1 MQEKIEHREIG
12 KTKGEGT
19 MKEEIVIA
27 DKIAQNIFKLA
38 ALKETIDKKIS
49 ATIFEKERKKYRKI
63 GEKSYATFSF
73 IIVSLVILFFY
84 LGERKQPLLIV
95 GAVVFS
101 LWVFLPIVF
110 IFIEKPLQ
118 KWQVKKKIGTKKP
131 ILQEIEKSKKEFPRI
146 FSKVESA
153 FEEANESGA
162 TESFLAQFYVGF
174 LTELLIAEE
183 GAIIKEELKRV
194 AFAIARG
201 TFILEA
207 LNLTKLVEDK
217 TFINKLEEILSAL
230 EFISSKQKEAKK
242 TISFIRETFK
252 EMNKSIAEMKTIIYT
267 LKESSED
274 REFVEQ
280 LQQQTKKLRKIVEK
294 QPTPKSMIKEI
305 TALKGMK
312 KGETLSTISALD
324 DEIIEIRTRAG
335 KYYISKKYFDHEVLK
350 ERRMFELLTDTELE
364 IKIEV
369 LQSTLEILDHTKENL
384 SKEEYEKIKSDYLTQ
399 LFATKELLAKRKGK
413 GTKIYCPYCGALNST
428 LQRSCKKCGKKLP
441 YCIVCLNTIGKGTTV
456 SICPHCQSLAHDYH
470 FKEWLKKTAIC
481 PYCKKKIKQ
490 ELKTTKLEML
500 IVGEKQNIS
509 QK

>member
-1 MQEKIEHREIG
+1 
-12 KTKGEGT
+12 
-19 MKEEIVIA
+19 MKEEIPIA

-38 ALKETIDKKIS
+38 ALEETIDKKIS
-49 ATIFEKERKKYRKI
+49 ATIFEKERKKYKKI
-63 GEKSYATFSF
+63 GEKTYAIFSF
-73 IIVSLVILFFY
+73 AIVSIAFLFFY
-84 LGERKQPLLIV
+84 FGEKNPSLLIV
-95 GAVVFS
+95 GAVLLS
-101 LWVFLPIVF
+101 LWVFLPIAF

-118 KWQVKKKIGTKKP
+118 KWAVKKRIGTKKP
-131 ILQEIEKSKKEFPRI
+131 ILQEIEKSKEFPGI

-162 TESFLAQFYVGF
+162 AENFLAQFYVNF
-174 LTELLIAEE
+174 LTELLITEE
-183 GAIIKEELKRV
+183 GAIMKEELKRV

-217 TFINKLEEILSAL
+217 TYLNKLEEILTVL
-230 EFISSKQKEAKK
+230 EFISAKHKETKK
-242 TISFIRETFK
+242 TISFIKETFK
-252 EMNKSIAEMKTIIYT
+252 EMNKSIAEMKTIIYK

-274 REFVEQ
+274 RKFAEQ
-280 LQQQTKKLRKIVEK
+280 LQKQTKKLREIVGK
-294 QPTPKSMIKEI
+294 QPTPKSKIKEI

-369 LQSTLEILDHTKENL
+369 LQSTLEILDQTKENL
-384 SKEEYEKIKSDYLTQ
+384 SEEEYEKIKSNYLTQ

-413 GTKIYCPYCGALNST
+413 GTKIYCPYCGATNST

-470 FKEWLKKTAIC
+470 FKEWLKKTSIC
-481 PYCKKKIKQ
+481 PYCKKKVKQ
-490 ELKTTKLEML
+490 ELKTMKLET
-500 IVGEKQNIS
+500 IIDIPK
-509 QK
+509 